1 LAVSERKHIAI
12 VGSGIA
18 GLAAAYRLQQTA
30 PGLAITLIESNNRLG
45 GKITTD
51 RVDGFVIEG
60 GPDTFLS
67 YKPRGL
73 GLCKELGLED
83 RLHGTNEKIRCTY
96 VMRGS
101 KLYELP
107 EGLTGL
113 IPSRFGPMIK
123 TGLIS
128 PLGKLRMGLDYFIP
142 PRSPDGDESLAD
154 FVGRRLGR
162 ELYDRMIEPLMSGIY
177 AGDGEQLSLAAT
189 FPQLRDT
196 ELKYGSLVKGMLAAK
211 RKPAPPRSDPL
222 TGAGG
227 ANPRAP
233 GTGRKWAAFLTLTT
247 GLAEIVEA
255 LETKL
260 TGVDIRLGRSVV
272 SIGHVWRSSLRANVT
287 YTLILDSGESLQA
300 DGVILA
306 TPAYVTADLV
316 SKLDPEMASA
326 LRAIPYSSTA
336 TVSVAYPLSD
346 VPRPLDGYGY
356 VIPSAEG
363 HDILACTWT
372 SSKFP
377 HRAPE
382 GYGLIR
388 AFIGRAG
395 QESALEKT
403 DEELVRLV
411 RDELRAVLGIT
422 AGPLLHRVFRWPKAM
437 PQYTLGHLDR
447 LAVIDKRLAE
457 HPGLYLA
464 GNGYR
469 GIGIPDCIASGEAAA
484 TQALTFIKT
493 LTERIP
499 A

>member
-1 LAVSERKHIAI
+1 LAVIEGKHIVI
-12 VGSGIA
+12 VGGGIA
-18 GLAAAYRLQQTA
+18 GLAAAYRLQQA
-30 PGLAITLIESNNRLG
+30 ASGLAITLIESDNRLG
-45 GKITTD
+45 GKIITD

-73 GLCKELGLED
+73 GLCKELGLQD
-83 RLHGTNEKIRCTY
+83 RLHGTNEKIHRTY
-96 VMRGS
+96 VMRRG

-142 PRSPDGDESLAD
+142 PRSLNGDESLAD
-154 FVGRRLGR
+154 FVERRLGR
-162 ELYDRMIEPLMSGIY
+162 ELYERMIEPLMSGIY

-211 RKPAPPRSDPL
+211 LKPAPPRSN
-222 TGAGG
+222 G
-227 ANPRAP
+227 ANPGAP
-233 GTGRKWAAFLTLTT
+233 GTGRKWAAFLTPTT

-272 SIGHVWRSSLRANVT
+272 SVGRISNMT
-287 YTLILDSGESLQA
+287 CKLILDSGESLQA
-300 DGVILA
+300 DAVILA

-336 TVSVAYPLSD
+336 TVSVAYRLSD

-356 VIPSAEG
+356 IIPSAEG
-363 HDILACTWT
+363 RDILACTWT
-372 SSKFP
+372 STKFP

-382 GYGLIR
+382 GSGLIR

-395 QESALEKT
+395 QEGALAKT
-403 DEELVRLV
+403 DEELLGLV
-411 RDELRAVLGIT
+411 RDELRAALGIT
-422 AGPLLHRVFRWPKAM
+422 AIPLLHRVFRWPKAM

-447 LAVIDKRLAE
+447 LAVIERRLNQY
-457 HPGLYLA
+457 PGLYVA

-469 GIGIPDCIASGEAAA
+469 GIGLPDCIVSGETAA

-493 LTERIP
+493 LTERSP